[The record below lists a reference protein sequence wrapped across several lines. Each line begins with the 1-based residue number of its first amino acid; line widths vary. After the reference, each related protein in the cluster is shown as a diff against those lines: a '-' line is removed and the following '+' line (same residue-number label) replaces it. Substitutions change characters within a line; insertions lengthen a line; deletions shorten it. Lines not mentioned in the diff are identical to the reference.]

1 MRRYRFPAMAT
12 YGLLFFVACVSA
24 QTQAPLPSAQTWTN
38 WDQAKAFEQSQQRVR
53 QGKDPMPGP
62 RTCFWR
68 YGPASGDPYL
78 NIAYPDAATFY
89 WGAAFSVPQGAKL
102 RLEGRFPYARYM
114 SLISYDFRGAPL
126 DAVADY
132 LLKPTPG
139 SVNPYLDGADR
150 TSKQRSYSIEV
161 SSQPRETPMRWG
173 VYLKGETRERIHA
186 PAQADNPQQQ
196 LQYRIYAPDKG
207 GDETAQAG
215 LPEPILTL
223 ADGRELRGEQQLQ
236 YRIYAPDKGGDE
248 TAQAGLP
255 EPILT
260 LADGRELRGDQACAA
275 LRTAQPLQADLSA
288 LALPRDQLQKL
299 LEDSKKKFGPN
310 GPATN
315 PPTWSKTSQETSRF
329 ALYTGDFSVE
339 PDVRRRDGSFYANL
353 DNQYV
358 RAFISRKF
366 GDVWVMRAKAPI
378 TPRTFNG
385 DAKWSDAAELRYWSW
400 CSNQGFGTGR
410 VNACLFDEQVPV
422 DAQGFYTIVASRASD
437 RPRNATPECGVAWL
451 PMADVGDGTGET
463 DLSILTM
470 RQMLGAGEFKQALHG
485 IAKQEDIATGMGA
498 TFPRGRYMSVAA
510 FETSRPCLLEKR

>member
-1 MRRYRFPAMAT
+1 MRRQLFQAVAT
-12 YGLLFFVACVSA
+12 CGLLAFIASVSA

-38 WDQAKAFEQSQQRVR
+38 WDQSKAFEQSQQRIR

-102 RLEGRFPYARYM
+102 RLEGRFPHARYI

-223 ADGRELRGEQQLQ
+223 TDGRELRGE
-236 YRIYAPDKGGDE
+236 
-248 TAQAGLP
+248 
-255 EPILT
+255 
-260 LADGRELRGDQACAA
+260 QACAA

-299 LEDSKKKFGPN
+299 IEESKKKFGPN
-310 GPATN
+310 APATN

-329 ALYTGDFSVE
+329 AIYTGDFSVE

-366 GDVWVMRAKAPI
+366 GDVWVMRAKAPT
-378 TPRTFNG
+378 TPRTYLG

-485 IAKQEDIATGMGA
+485 IAKQEDIASGMGA